1 MECLYIAQP
10 MTTDNSNWRRP
21 TALIIGRFQPFH
33 EGHKALVLEA
43 IRRVKRVCIGVR
55 STEGIDDKN
64 PYSFSEVRKQIEAM
78 MPKHLAQIE
87 IIQIPNITHVFYG
100 RDVGYAIERIDLSPE
115 LQAISATKIRA
126 LAQRKRA

>member
-1 MECLYIAQP
+1 MADFDL
-10 MTTDNSNWRRP
+10 SNRGHWREP
-21 TALIIGRFQPFH
+21 TALIVGRFQPFH
-33 EGHKALVLEA
+33 EGHKELVLEA

-55 STEGIDDKN
+55 STEGIDDEN
-64 PYSFSEVRKQIEAM
+64 PYSFAEVRERIAAAM
-78 MPKHLAQIE
+78 REHLTQIE